1 MQFKRAHVTNF
12 KLLEDVEV
20 DFSVDRARPLT
31 VIRAENASGKTSLLT
46 ALQWGLYGEQALED
60 RGVPLSASHWP
71 EATSCEISVELAFSH
86 TAYTVVAGH
95 EHVRTRD
102 YRLKRTVSEVV
113 EGGKPR
119 RSNEQIL
126 LLEITEHGA
135 DVVRTPEQLLEQIL
149 SADLR
154 HVFFTNGDAAMNFI
168 SPQLTRSDKRSQVRD
183 AIKALLEIG
192 VIEDAINHVR
202 RVQASK
208 RKETGSLGGGDVAR
222 LAGRVEELTTRL
234 EEVEGKKKEMS
245 DAVADLA
252 ARHETAD
259 RALQEALQRGNHEE
273 LAKRLTDVKQ
283 RLDRARRMLAELSRE
298 HQGLFN
304 SEALSWSLMDAQLR
318 AGATVLDKLHD
329 AGVIPKTAVPVLR
342 DRLALERCICGAS
355 LAHGTPARK
364 AVEDEIT
371 RQRASDAFQ
380 QRLTRL
386 YHQAEADV
394 AERDTGQFSWDTR
407 LENALSNRT
416 EWERVLR
423 EGSAEEESIRKQIEA
438 IGRVDID
445 EKRQNRM
452 AIGSALSN
460 KREQLRQVELD
471 VEMTRQS
478 LIQVREQYDEVRKQ
492 DNKLRRVNAQLTACQ
507 DVLSVLDGVMEELQ
521 GAYLERV
528 SSRMDEL
535 FRQMIAA
542 DAELP
547 EQMRVIT
554 GASITPEF
562 DILVHAG
569 NRTLNPDHELNGAS
583 QRALTFAFIWALTEV
598 SDTVAPRVIDTPLGM
613 MSGYVKRS
621 VLDLISS
628 PATGT
633 EPDRQVVLFLT
644 RSEIAQV
651 ESLLDKRAG
660 VVFTLTNTAAGD
672 LTCRQDGDHPRI
684 VRCEC
689 NHRQYCRICSR
700 LDDATYG
707 LVPREEEKPC
717 Q

>member
-60 RGVPLSASHWP
+60 RAVPLTASHWP
-71 EATSCEISVELAFSH
+71 AGMPCEISVELAFSH
-86 TAYTVVAGH
+86 TTFTVVAGQH
-95 EHVRTRD
+95 PERTRE
-102 YRLKRTVSEVV
+102 YRLKRTVTEVV
-113 EGGKPR
+113 EGGRPQ
-119 RSNEQIL
+119 RSNEQVS
-126 LLEITEHGA
+126 LLEVTDRGA
-135 DVVRTPEQLLEQIL
+135 EIIRTPGQLLEQIL

-168 SPQLTRSDKRSQVRD
+168 SPQLTRTDKRSQVRD

-202 RVQASK
+202 KIQASK
-208 RKETGSLGGGDVAR
+208 RKETGSVGGDVAR
-222 LAGRVEELTTRL
+222 LAGQVEDLTNRL
-234 EEVEGKKKEMS
+234 EELETKKKEIT
-245 DAVADLA
+245 DAVADLT

-273 LAKRLTDVKQ
+273 LAKRLADVKE
-283 RLDRARRMLAELSRE
+283 RLARARKKLTELSRE
-298 HQGLFN
+298 HQGLFT
-304 SEALSWSLMDAQLR
+304 SEALSWSLMDARLR
-318 AGATVLDKLHD
+318 AGANVLDRLHD

-355 LAHGTPARK
+355 LAPGTPACK
-364 AVEDEIT
+364 AVEDEIA
-371 RQRASDAFQ
+371 RQMDSDVLQ

-386 YHQAEADV
+386 YHQADADL
-394 AERDTGQFSWDTR
+394 AEREAGHFSWGTR
-407 LENALSNRT
+407 LERVVDDRT
-416 EWERVLR
+416 GWDRMLR
-423 EGSAEEESIRKQIEA
+423 EWSSEEESTRKQIDA
-438 IGRVDID
+438 IDRADID

-452 AIGSALSN
+452 AIGSALSQ
-460 KREQLRQVELD
+460 KREQLQQVELD
-471 VEMTRQS
+471 TVLARQS
-478 LIQVREQYDEVRKQ
+478 LIGVQEKYDLVRKR
-492 DNKLRRVNAQLTACQ
+492 DNKLRRVNAQLTATQ
-507 DVLSVLDGVMEELQ
+507 DVLSVLDGVMHELQ
-521 GAYLERV
+521 GAYLDRV

-535 FRQMIAA
+535 FRRMIAA
-542 DAELP
+542 DADLP
-547 EQMRVIT
+547 EHMRVIT

-583 QRALTFAFIWALTEV
+583 QRALTFAFIWALAGV

-621 VLDLISS
+621 VLDLISAPTTAS
-628 PATGT
+628 

-651 ESLLDKRAG
+651 ENLLDQRAG

-672 LTCRQDGDHPRI
+672 LICRQDDTHPRI

-689 NHRQYCRICSR
+689 NHRQYCEVCSR

-707 LVPREEEKPC
+707 LVPGE
-717 Q
+717 

>member
-1 MQFKRAHVTNF
+1 MQFKRAHVSNF
-12 KLLEDVEV
+12 KLLEDVDV

-60 RGVPLSASHWP
+60 RTVPLSASHWP
-71 EATSCEISVELAFSH
+71 AGTPCDISAELAFSH
-86 TAYTVVAGH
+86 TAFTVVAGQQ
-95 EHVRTRD
+95 HVRTRE
-102 YRLKRTVSEVV
+102 YRLKRTVTEVV
-113 EGGKPR
+113 EGGRPQ
-119 RSNEQIL
+119 RSNEQIS
-126 LLEITEHGA
+126 LLELTDHGA
-135 DVVRTPEQLLEQIL
+135 ELVRTPGQLLEQIL

-154 HVFFTNGDAAMNFI
+154 DVFFTNGDAAMNFI
-168 SPQLTRSDKRSQVRD
+168 SPQLTRTDKRSQVRD

-202 RVQASK
+202 KVQAAK
-208 RKETGSLGGGDVAR
+208 RKETGTAGGDVAR
-222 LAGRVEELTTRL
+222 LAARVEELTNRL
-234 EEVEGKKKEMS
+234 EGLEGKKKEIT
-245 DAVADLA
+245 DAVADLT
-252 ARHETAD
+252 ARHEAAD

-273 LAKRLTDVKQ
+273 LAKRLEDVKQ
-283 RLDRARRMLAELSRE
+283 RLGRARKMRGELSRE

-304 SEALSWSLMDAQLR
+304 SEALSWSLMDARLR
-318 AGATVLDKLHD
+318 AGATVLNGLHD

-355 LAHGTPARK
+355 LSPGTPARK

-371 RQRASDAFQ
+371 RQMGSDVVQ

-394 AERDTGQFSWDTR
+394 AERDAGHFSWDTR
-407 LENALSNRT
+407 LERVVANRT
-416 EWERVLR
+416 EWDRMLR
-423 EGSAEEESIRKQIEA
+423 EWSAEEDSIRKQIEA
-438 IGRVDID
+438 IDRADID

-452 AIGSALSN
+452 AIGSALSQ
-460 KREQLRQVELD
+460 KREQLQQVEMD
-471 VEMTRQS
+471 VVMTRQT
-478 LIQVREQYDEVRKQ
+478 LTEVRERYDEVRKR
-492 DNKLRRVNAQLTACQ
+492 DDKLRRVNAQLTATQ
-507 DVLSVLDGVMEELQ
+507 DVLAVLDGVMDELQ
-521 GAYLERV
+521 GAYLDRV

-535 FRQMIAA
+535 FRRMIAA
-542 DAELP
+542 DADLP
-547 EQMRVIT
+547 EAMRVIT

-569 NRTLNPDHELNGAS
+569 TRTLNPDHELNGAS

-621 VLDLISS
+621 VLDLISA
-628 PATGT
+628 PATAS

-651 ESLLDKRAG
+651 ENLLGQRAG

-672 LTCRQDGDHPRI
+672 LTCRQDGTHPRI

-689 NHRQYCRICSR
+689 NHRQYCQVCSR

-707 LVPREEEKPC
+707 LTPRQE
-717 Q
+717 